1 MPAFTATAPGKA
13 ILFGEHAVVYDRPAI
28 AVPVRDVHAQAVVIP
43 EPKSPTGGVLIQAA
57 DIGLET
63 YLADLPTDQP
73 IALLIRVLLDELQL
87 PALPACTLRV
97 SSSIPIAAGLG
108 SGAAISVAVLRALSA
123 FLGRPL
129 PPERVSALAYEV
141 EKLYHG
147 TPSGIDNTVV
157 TFNQPV
163 FYKRGEPFEFF
174 RIHSALYLIIA
185 DTGVR
190 SPTSVAVGDVRR
202 AWEAEPEK
210 YESIFDQIA
219 GIVLAARLA
228 IERGKTEQLGA
239 LMDENQSYLVEM
251 GVSSLELDSLV
262 SAARSAGALG
272 AKLSG
277 AGRGGNVIALG
288 TRENA
293 EFISNSLLQTNATR
307 TIITRSGGFGVILAV

>member
-28 AVPVRDVHAQAVVIP
+28 AIPVRDVQAQAVVIP
-43 EPKSPTGGVLIQAA
+43 EPTAPAGEVHIQAA
-57 DIGLET
+57 DIGLEAN
-63 YLADLPTDQP
+63 LADLPADQP
-73 IALLIRVLLDELQL
+73 ISRLIRVLLDELQI

-123 FLGRPL
+123 FLGRALPL
-129 PPERVSALAYEV
+129 ERVSALAYEV

-157 TFNQPV
+157 TFNRPV
-163 FYKRGEPFEFF
+163 FYKRGEPFELF

-185 DTGVR
+185 DTGIR

-202 AWEAEPEK
+202 LWEADREV
-210 YESIFDQIA
+210 YESIFDRIA
-219 GIVLAARLA
+219 GIVLAARQA
-228 IERGKTEQLGA
+228 IERGQTEHLGV

-251 GVSSLELDSLV
+251 GVSSRELDNLV

-288 TRENA
+288 TRENSG
-293 EFISNSLLQTNATR
+293 FVSNTLLEAGAIK
-307 TIITRSGGFGVILAV
+307 TIITRLEDMG